1 MASSLNLYLI
11 VRLKFKGTQNL
22 FQREKKIRSLGTIQS
37 VNSVN
42 NDNGKIDMRANF
54 RSDGIGKSGIV
65 YMHLYPNR

>member
-1 MASSLNLYLI
+1 MNLYLI

-37 VNSVN
+37 VN
-42 NDNGKIDMRANF
+42 NDNRKIDMRANF